1 MRRNFIDE
9 QAGVEN
15 LPDYYRGWCT
25 LKLGRVE
32 MWRGGLGRS
41 LYSLF
46 ARPFVCECHKISTM
60 LRFHTPLIEPD
71 VRISRIRL
79 SDQIL
84 PQGLR
89 DCESTRV
96 GQTIHNVS

>member
-1 MRRNFIDE
+1 
-9 QAGVEN
+9 
-15 LPDYYRGWCT
+15 
-25 LKLGRVE
+25 

-60 LRFHTPLIEPD
+60 LRFHIPLIEPD

-89 DCESTRV
+89 EGDITRV
-96 GQTIHNVS
+96 GLTTPNVS